1 MIQLFVYQ
9 PTKTFVEL
17 PFLFL
22 LINWTRNRFLFSFK
36 NFIFSL
42 SAYLGLIYCAV
53 KVDGNTIKIKIEEI
67 EHDTNTLTSNNQ
79 KSKYYMEE
87 LQAERNDYTKVKK
100 NVAFRV

>member
-1 MIQLFVYQ
+1 M
-9 PTKTFVEL
+9 
-17 PFLFL
+17 
-22 LINWTRNRFLFSFK
+22 
-36 NFIFSL
+36 
-42 SAYLGLIYCAV
+42 
-53 KVDGNTIKIKIEEI
+53 KIKIEEI